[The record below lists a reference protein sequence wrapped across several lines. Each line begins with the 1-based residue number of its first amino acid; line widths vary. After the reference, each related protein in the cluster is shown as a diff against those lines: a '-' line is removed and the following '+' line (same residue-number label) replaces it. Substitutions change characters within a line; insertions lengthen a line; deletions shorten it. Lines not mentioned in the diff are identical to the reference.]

1 MKTQNV
7 KIVLLVLCFAV
18 CVGMGR
24 PWGDNVVDDAKNK
37 AGEVKHG
44 AASAVNDATQ
54 KTDSF
59 AKWAYH
65 KFTERFGSKDDDK
78 KLPQN
83 TKIQVEE
90 TASKVKDTVKDAA
103 SGASEYVSETASG
116 AKEKAKGA
124 FGEAKR
130 QTNKASDAVG
140 DTANVAKDKATGA
153 FDTAKHKVGDAYDS
167 ARKTVTP
174 EKPKNK

>member
-65 KFTERFGSKDDDK
+65 KFTEYS
-78 KLPQN
+78 LSPILYILNYYIN
-83 TKIQVEE
+83 TNLC
-90 TASKVKDTVKDAA
+90 
-103 SGASEYVSETASG
+103 
-116 AKEKAKGA
+116 
-124 FGEAKR
+124 F
-130 QTNKASDAVG
+130 
-140 DTANVAKDKATGA
+140 
-153 FDTAKHKVGDAYDS
+153 
-167 ARKTVTP
+167 
-174 EKPKNK
+174 